1 MHVEFFEDPR
11 PFLALAGP
19 RLAAEPVVSSVVATV
34 TERWASRFQ
43 QGAGERPEHPL
54 WWAVVRDASGGIAG
68 LAMGT
73 APHWPHP
80 PYVLPMAGDAAR
92 ALASAVRE
100 QLDLRPGGVNGALPA
115 GQQVAA
121 VFSERDDIEPA
132 LHHRLWEIR
141 EVTSQRPAPGQL
153 RLVELAEAELAY
165 AWLVNFHVE
174 AEEQAGRTVDPRDNE
189 GITLAGVRQRIEDR
203 RLWWWQDQQGRPVHL
218 TGATLPAYGVS
229 RVGPVYTPVE
239 HRGHGYA
246 SNAVEQVSR
255 LLLGAG
261 ERVCLFTDQA
271 NPVSNAIY
279 AAIGYRPVVDTA
291 NFIFTPA

>member
-19 RLAAEPVVSSVVATV
+19 QLAAAPVVSSVIATV
-34 TERWASRFQ
+34 SERWALRFE
-43 QGAGERPEHPL
+43 AGEVEPPEHPL
-54 WWAVVRDASGGIAG
+54 WWAVVRDADGGVAG

-80 PYVLPMAGDAAR
+80 PYLLPMADDAAL
-92 ALASAVRE
+92 ALATAVRE
-100 QLDLRPGGVNGALPA
+100 QLGLRPGGVNGALPA
-115 GQQVAA
+115 GQRVAA
-121 VFSERDDIEPA
+121 AWSGRADIEPA
-132 LHHRLWEIR
+132 LHHRLWEIS
-141 EVTSQRPAPGQL
+141 EVTAQRPAPGQL
-153 RLVELAEAELAY
+153 RLAEPAEAERVH

-174 AEEQAGRTVDPRDNE
+174 AEEQAGRTVDARDNE
-189 GITLAGVRQRIEDR
+189 GITVAEVRQRIGNR
-203 RLWWWQDQQGRPVHL
+203 RLWWWQDEQGRPVHL

-255 LLLGAG
+255 ELLGAG

-279 AAIGYRPVVDTA
+279 AAIGYRPVMDTA